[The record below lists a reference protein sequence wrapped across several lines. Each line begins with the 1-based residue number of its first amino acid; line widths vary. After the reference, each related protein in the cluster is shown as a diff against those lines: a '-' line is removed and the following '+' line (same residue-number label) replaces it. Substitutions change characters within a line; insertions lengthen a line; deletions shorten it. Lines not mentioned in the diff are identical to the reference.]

1 MGLKL
6 ITAPSTTPVSLTEAK
21 SYLNISDTSWDTKLT
36 SLIAAATSYL
46 DGPSGY
52 LGRCIYTQTW
62 ELHLDDFSDAIRI
75 PLGPVASVSS
85 VKYYDTDS
93 VLQTVSSANYQTD
106 LISSDA
112 WIVPISTFD
121 WPDVA
126 EGINNVVI
134 QFVAGSATPPE
145 AIKHPMLMLIAQWF
159 DTPESASEKPYTN
172 MPNGVAALLA
182 NHRSYG
188 F

>member
-6 ITAPSTTPVSLTEAK
+6 ITAPATTPVTLAEAK
-21 SYLNISDTSWDTKLT
+21 VYLNISDTSQDTKLT
-36 SLIAAATSYL
+36 ALIAAATSYL

-52 LGRCIYTQTW
+52 LGRAIYTQTW
-62 ELHLDDFSDAIRI
+62 ELHLDDFPDAIEI

-85 VKYYDTDS
+85 VKYYDTAS
-93 VLQTVSSANYQTD
+93 VLQTISTANYQTD
-106 LISSDA
+106 LISSSQ
-112 WIVPISTFD
+112 WIVPISTYT

-145 AIKHPMLMLIAQWF
+145 AIKVGILMLVADWF
-159 DTPESASEKPYTN
+159 DAPEASSDKAMSE
-172 MPNGVAALLA
+172 MPHRVAAVLS
-182 NHRSYG
+182 NHRAYG
-188 F
+188 V

>member
-6 ITAPSTTPVSLTEAK
+6 ITAPAAKPVTLAEAK
-21 SYLNISDTSWDTKLT
+21 SYLNISDTVWDTKLT
-36 SLIAAATSYL
+36 SLIASATSYL
-46 DGPSGY
+46 DGPNGY

-62 ELHLDDFSDAIRI
+62 ELHLDDFSGAIRI
-75 PLGPVASVSS
+75 PLGPVASITS
-85 VKYYDTDS
+85 VKYYDTAS
-93 VLQTVSSANYQTD
+93 ALQTVSSSNYQTD
-106 LISSDA
+106 LVSNDA

-145 AIKHPMLMLIAQWF
+145 AIKHALLMLIAQWF
-159 DTPESASEKPYTN
+159 EAPEAASEKSYAE

-182 NHRSYG
+182 NHRGYG